1 MADEKVRTVFEG
13 DASSFESAVQK
24 VKRGADDTKKSAES
38 IGQSMQG
45 LNSAFELAKKGAEAA
60 GKAFD
65 FIAKNGA
72 TEAFNRNLS
81 AIQKS
86 SEELTRSIAESVTQ
100 STAFNQ
106 AMDQVSK
113 GIDEAKAFVDK
124 FGVSI
129 GDTLAGAFQLA
140 RIPIIAFNTAVGIVQ
155 GSLATFAAGLGVVLS
170 NLRPISST
178 AGDAGDALLDFAG
191 ANMTMAS
198 DRMSDA
204 AAQAEKLKAG
214 LQGVAD
220 VAGRSLGSRRAAPLG
235 GKPGAAGL
243 SEEAKAAQAAYEARI
258 TSLDKIEDLE
268 VRNTAS
274 KLDDIE
280 LVYRRQRA
288 AFESTLMDKAELDRA
303 LAALDKERGL
313 AIAEYINADLEK
325 QSAAW
330 AEEEKRNA
338 EHNKRMAD
346 ARAMLAERTAE
357 IVKNAQAVEEQRQI
371 RNINNASQITSAA
384 FQAGQIWAEAFKR
397 GASGRDIAK
406 GIFSTLALGLG
417 VAGAIV
423 GGPAGAGLAL
433 GSAGASGA
441 GGLLSSFHS
450 GGIVRAHSGLAISPL
465 LPGEVDIRAQTDE
478 RVLSRSQVS
487 QLGGQE
493 GVDRAIQAG
502 GPGYHF
508 TFAPVISP
516 GVNASE
522 VRGILRKEMVEFQGQ
537 FTQELRRTGAIR
549 KGVR

>member
-60 GKAFD
+60 GRAFD
-65 FIAKNGA
+65 FVAKNGA
-72 TEAFNRNLS
+72 TEAFNRSLS

-86 SEELTRSIAESVTQ
+86 NEELYRSIAESVTQ

-106 AMDQVSK
+106 AMDQVAK
-113 GIDEAKAFVDK
+113 GLDEAKSFVDK

-198 DRMSDA
+198 DRMGDA

-220 VAGRSLGSRRAAPLG
+220 VAGKSLGSRRAAPLG
-235 GKPGAAGL
+235 GPAGKPQIDEEFEAFQRDMDKRAAIF
-243 SEEAKAAQAAYEARI
+243 SKVEDVEAANTQSRI
-258 TSLDKIEDLE
+258 
-268 VRNTAS
+268 
-274 KLDDIE
+274 DDIE
-280 LVYRRQRA
+280 LVFSRNMASLSRSLLSEEEYNRA
-288 AFESTLMDKAELDRA
+288 A
-303 LAALDKERGL
+303 AAFRKERGL

-325 QSAAW
+325 QSAVW

-346 ARAMLAERTAE
+346 ARAMLSERTAE
-357 IVKNAQAVEEQRQI
+357 IMKNAQASEEQRQI

-384 FQAGQIWAEAFKR
+384 FQAGQIWAEAFKK
-397 GASGRDIAK
+397 GASGRDIAR

-417 VAGAIV
+417 VAGTIV
-423 GGPAGAGLAL
+423 GGPVGAGLTL
-433 GSAGASGA
+433 GAVGASGV

-516 GVNASE
+516 GVNAAE

>member
-24 VKRGADDTKKSAES
+24 VKRGADDTKKSTES
-38 IGQSMQG
+38 ISQSMQG

-72 TEAFNRNLS
+72 TEAFNRSLS
-81 AIQKS
+81 AIQRS
-86 SEELTRSIAESVTQ
+86 NEALYRSIAESVTQ

-106 AMDQVSK
+106 AMDQVAQ
-113 GIDEAKAFVDK
+113 GVDEARAFVER

-140 RIPIIAFNTAVGIVQ
+140 RVPIIAFNAAVALVQ

-170 NLRPISST
+170 NLRPISTT
-178 AGDAGDALLDFAG
+178 AGEAGDALLDFAN
-191 ANMTMAS
+191 ANLTMAG
-198 DRMSDA
+198 DRMGDA

-220 VAGRSLGSRRAAPLG
+220 VAGVSLGSRRAAPLG
-235 GKPGAAGL
+235 TKGGADAEAKKAEDARKAIVKEDAAVIDARIKKAEAAGDYL
-243 SEEAKAAQAAYEARI
+243 LALDLRYAKEINSMRLESETASIRVVEEMESAHLFDRAAAYLKHETDRIKKTTELEQRAHEDRIAAAKKFTDEQTKSITREFKAREEATQE
-258 TSLDKIEDLE
+258 T
-268 VRNTAS
+268 VRSINDATQ
-274 KLDDIE
+274 I
-280 LVYRRQRA
+280 
-288 AFESTLMDKAELDRA
+288 
-303 LAALDKERGL
+303 
-313 AIAEYINADLEK
+313 INAG
-325 QSAAW
+325 
-330 AEEEKRNA
+330 
-338 EHNKRMAD
+338 
-346 ARAMLAERTAE
+346 
-357 IVKNAQAVEEQRQI
+357 
-371 RNINNASQITSAA
+371 
-384 FQAGQIWAEAFKR
+384 FQAGRIWSEAFKA
-397 GASGRDIAK
+397 GAKPRDITK

-417 VAGAIV
+417 VASVIAT
-423 GGPAGAGLAL
+423 GGGSAVLGAGLGAA
-433 GSAGASGA
+433 SAGVGGI
-441 GGLLSSFHS
+441 GGLFHS

-516 GVNASE
+516 GVNAAE